1 MNKSDLGDERQN
13 EAWKAYFQGKGFYVV
28 KVDSRSGSGMKAIQ
42 AAIQEACKEK
52 TRGTEEEESKTARSV
67 LW

>member
-1 MNKSDLGDERQN
+1 MKHGKLIFREWVLCGKSR
-13 EAWKAYFQGKGFYVV
+13 F
-28 KVDSRSGSGMKAIQ
+28 RSGSGMKAIQ

-52 TRGTEEEESKTARSV
+52 TERTEEEESKTARSV